1 MRPRADGML
10 IFDDDMSRLTDM
22 MLNAGGVRNTYISG
36 SHRTWIRKIGDESLR
51 EGMGNLSDR
60 QITMIEALAFDGKS
74 PLDVRKE
81 MGISAKEIRAEV
93 RRIRRILLD
102 AM

>member
-1 MRPRADGML
+1 MRSRADGML

-22 MLNAGGVRNTYISG
+22 MLNAEGVRNAYISG

-51 EGMGNLSDR
+51 EGMENLSDR
-60 QITMIEALAFDGKS
+60 QITMIEALVFDGKS